1 MTRNIDDISV
11 ESILDSIFSNEE
23 ETVDIPSIEPEL
35 KEELTEEEQEILD
48 SPTDEEEGAD
58 EESIGEESVRLLGE
72 VDLMNFALK
81 TAESFIWAK
90 SLEEDSSVKDG
101 EDGEDG
107 EDDEVATEA
116 EKNIF
121 KKFWEW
127 LVKIVEKIRMF
138 LVTSFKRI
146 QVWLA
151 GDMKGVTEWYKKNKS
166 DIDSAIS
173 KQGDVT
179 LKIKM
184 PESKLTTIK
193 DSLKA
198 LKEAL
203 GKGITDL
210 NSVQVNENN
219 IAALKTELE
228 KLGTVAKIKEQIYGK
243 DAKSED
249 VKLSTFNA
257 AFKISDTLS
266 QINTYLK
273 EAADN
278 VKENIKK
285 SNDLL
290 KTAQKKAKDMVKG
303 SKILKELQIQKVQM
317 KKIKDLA
324 ALCQKALNFIVSTD
338 YSILSAKIYIIKIS
352 RAYAAKALAAN
363 KKSDKKSDKK

>member
-35 KEELTEEEQEILD
+35 KEELTEEEQEILE

-101 EDGEDG
+101 EDGEDVKDG
-107 EDDEVATEA
+107 EDGEDGEVATEA
-116 EKNIF
+116 EKNVF

-166 DIDSAIS
+166 DIDLAIS
-173 KQGDVT
+173 KQRDVT

-184 PESKLTTIK
+184 PETELTTIEG
-193 DSLKA
+193 SLKKLKDA
-198 LKEAL
+198 LEESIIDL
-203 GKGITDL
+203 DTGKVDEKNVT
-210 NSVQVNENN
+210 V
-219 IAALKTELE
+219 LKDELE
-228 KLGTVAKIKEQIYGK
+228 KLGTISKIKEQIYGK
-243 DAKSED
+243 DAKSKD

-257 AFKISDTLS
+257 SFKIGNTLS
-266 QINTYLK
+266 TIGTYLK
-273 EAADN
+273 EAAN
-278 VKENIKK
+278 KVRENIKD
-285 SNDLL
+285 SNVFL
-290 KTAQKKAKDMVKG
+290 KAAKTNAKDIVKD
-303 SKILKELQIQKVQM
+303 KEEM

-324 ALCQKALNFIVSTD
+324 SLCQRALNFIVSTD
-338 YSILSAKIYIIKIS
+338 YAILSAKIYIIKIS
-352 RAYAAKALAAN
+352 RSYAAKALAAN
-363 KKSDKKSDKK
+363 KKSDK